1 MNKLLLSLICLGLI
15 VLTAPAQLTGRKIGV
30 DPGHGGGDPGA
41 IGPTGYQEKEAA
53 LMTSLALKR
62 YLEADGATVFMTRRT
77 DPTGGAQIELATRSA
92 YFVSNAV
99 DRALSVHYNSAG
111 ATARRVMDFVY
122 CGKCAATASNLAQ
135 PIIFRVANVTG
146 QPFGNASSVLCTGLT
161 TNDCLGLLGTG
172 QANLHMVR
180 VPELNGN
187 VPSVLV
193 ETAFISNPGDET
205 YYRSQDN
212 MDGAGW
218 GIYAGVTDHYG
229 VTPKPRQPTP
239 IEADEFFVR
248 QQYIDFLSRE
258 PDLAGW
264 DYWTDQMRQCGAD
277 AACISA
283 RRIGVSAAFYIELE
297 FQDTGYFVY
306 RFYQASFNRRP
317 NYAEFTP
324 DRAQVVGGADIEQ
337 GKTNFTNAWVTR
349 PAFLQ
354 AFPLSLS
361 PAEFVDGLNTNTGN
375 SLTPA
380 ERDALI
386 ADLTNGTKTR
396 AQALRVIIDN
406 QAFRAREYNKAFV
419 QMQYFG
425 YLKRDPDQ
433 GGYDFWLGILNQQ
446 PNNFRG
452 MVCAFITATEYQRR
466 FGTATPRTNAECP

>member
-1 MNKLLLSLICLGLI
+1 LC
-15 VLTAPAQLTGRKIGV
+15 AAAQAQLTGRKIGV

-53 LMTSLALKR
+53 LMTALALKR

-77 DPTGGAQIELATRSA
+77 DPAGGAQIDLATRSG

-111 ATARRVMDFVY
+111 ATARRTMNFVY
-122 CGKCAATASNLAQ
+122 CGKCAATASTVAQ
-135 PIIFRVANVTG
+135 PIIFRVASVTS

-161 TNDCLGLLGTG
+161 NNDCPGLLGTG

-187 VPSVLV
+187 IPSVLV
-193 ETAFISNPGDET
+193 ETAFISHPGDET
-205 YYRSQDN
+205 YYRRQDN

-218 GIYAGVTDHYG
+218 AIYAGVTDHYG
-229 VTPKPRQPTP
+229 VTPIVRQPTP

-248 QQYIDFLSRE
+248 QHYIDFLSRE

-264 DYWTDQMRQCGAD
+264 DYWTGQIRACGAD
-277 AACISA
+277 ANCIRS
-283 RRIGVSAAFYIELE
+283 RRIGISAAFFIELE

-324 DRAQVVGGADIEQ
+324 DRAQVVGGADLEQ
-337 GKTNFTNAWVTR
+337 GKTAFANNWAQR

-354 AFPLSLS
+354 AFPETMT
-361 PAEFVDGLNTNTGN
+361 PAQFVDGLNANTGN
-375 SLTPA
+375 SLTQA
-380 ERDALI
+380 ERDTLVAELG
-386 ADLTNGTKTR
+386 AGSRTR
-396 AQALRVIIDN
+396 AQTLRAIVDN
-406 QAFRAREYNKAFV
+406 AAFRVREYNPAFV

-433 GGYDFWLGILNQQ
+433 GGYDFWLNILNQQ
-446 PNNFRG
+446 PQNARG
-452 MVCAFITATEYQRR
+452 MVCAFITSAEYQIR
-466 FGTATPRTNAECP
+466 FGAATPRTNEECGGMP